1 MKHLLNFSVY
11 ENPDTLSSDVPVTF
25 GNIGCDGIELLTGYD
40 EVPETHIDLTAAVH
54 LPYAADWRSAW
65 DGEDVPE
72 CNPDTA
78 KFLMYGNSRKD
89 IVDNLGRAL
98 SVASILNPPY
108 GVLHAGNV
116 KLFNVLKRSDNTDDR
131 KVLKSF
137 CEMVNT
143 VVSEFPGN
151 RPPFKLAFE
160 NLWWPGLR
168 MTEGW
173 EIDFFERN
181 IEFDNWGICLDT
193 GHLLNC
199 LPDIYNEENAI
210 DSLKEVFMGYGDKVK
225 DRICT
230 VHLHMSTSSDYRNS
244 FKDREHGNEPL
255 DDFMIEAN
263 THIGKI
269 DQHRPFST
277 DGCRELVD
285 ILKPDYVTHELNSSF
300 SKNPLEDFILQRSH
314 FARN

>member
-25 GNIGCDGIELLTGYD
+25 GKIGCDGVELLTGYD
-40 EVPETHIDLTAAVH
+40 EVPDAHAGMTAAVH
-54 LPYAADWRSAW
+54 LPYAADWRSVW
-65 DGEDVPE
+65 EGEDVPE
-72 CNPDTA
+72 CDPDTA
-78 KFLMYGNSRKD
+78 RFLMYGISRED
-89 IVDNLGRAL
+89 IAENLKRAIT
-98 SVASILNPPY
+98 VASSLNPPY
-108 GVLHAGNV
+108 GVLHAGSV
-116 KLFNVLKRSDNTDDR
+116 KIHDILKRTNGDDR
-131 KVLKSF
+131 KVLDSF

-143 VVSEFPGN
+143 VISEFPGN

-168 MTEGW
+168 LIDGW
-173 EIDFFERN
+173 EIGYFEKN
-181 IEFDNWGICLDT
+181 IEFDDWGICLDT

-199 LPDIYNEENAI
+199 LPDIHDEGDAVE
-210 DSLKEVFMGYGDKVK
+210 SLRKVFNGYGDGVK

-244 FKDREHGNEPL
+244 FEDRGPGNKSF

-277 DGCRELVD
+277 DGCKELVD
-285 ILKPDYVTHELNSSF
+285 ILKPDYVTHELNGSF
-300 SKNPLEDFILQRSH
+300 SEDPLEDFRQQRSH
-314 FARN
+314 FGRN